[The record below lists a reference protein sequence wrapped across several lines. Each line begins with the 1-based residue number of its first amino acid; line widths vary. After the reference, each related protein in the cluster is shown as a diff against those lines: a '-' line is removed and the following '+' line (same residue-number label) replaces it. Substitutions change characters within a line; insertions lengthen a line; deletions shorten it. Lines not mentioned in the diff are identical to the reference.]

1 MHMHECNY
9 QRDMQW
15 KYINVTFIARKKHVM
30 LHSMFWE
37 RIQCDIQCFVNA
49 SDATFNVLGT
59 HSMHSMFWERIRC
72 ATFNVLLNASDVTFN
87 VLGTHPMRHSMF
99 WERIRC
105 DIQCFGN

>member
-1 MHMHECNY
+1 MDAHECNY

-37 RIQCDIQCFVNA
+37 RIRCDIQCFGNA

-59 HSMHSMFWERIRC
+59 HSMCDIQCFVERIRC
-72 ATFNVLLNASDVTFN
+72 YIQCFGNASDATFN
-87 VLGTHPMRHSMF
+87 VLGTHSMRHSMF
-99 WERIRC
+99 C
-105 DIQCFGN
+105 